1 MAKKKRNKI
10 ELDFNKFINA
20 EYDYRYE
27 NGVVAKTLKIEVDD
41 GFLISSDNENE
52 FILTSPTNQKT

>member
-10 ELDFNKFINA
+10 ELDFNKFNNT
-20 EYDYRYE
+20 ETDYHYE
-27 NGVVAKTLKIEVDD
+27 NGVVAKTLKIQVDD
-41 GFLISSDNENE
+41 GFLISSDDENE